1 MDTAFFKCVPSAH
14 HRSESFSF
22 WESFTHLSTFFG
34 SSFSLLSTV
43 TCSAIFCRL
52 IMIIFFRV
60 DEIEMVMTD
69 LERANQVTHSVAF
82 KTMSSSK
89 KK

>member
-1 MDTAFFKCVPSAH
+1 MDAAFFKCVPSAH
-14 HRSESFSF
+14 DRSESCSF
-22 WESFTHLSTFFG
+22 WESFTHLSTIYG

-43 TCSAIFCRL
+43 LCSVVFCRL
-52 IMIIFFRV
+52 IIMIFFRV

-69 LERANQVTHSVAF
+69 LERANQVTHSVPF
-82 KTMSSSK
+82 KSMSSSK